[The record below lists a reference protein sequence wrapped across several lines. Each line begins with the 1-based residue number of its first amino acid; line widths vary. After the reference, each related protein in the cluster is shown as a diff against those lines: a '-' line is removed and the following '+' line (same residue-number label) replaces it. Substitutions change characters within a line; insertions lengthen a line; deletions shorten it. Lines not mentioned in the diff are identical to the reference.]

1 MMTSNTTNLESKT
14 LQLQINTIPHKIE
27 NNLFVFSGEH
37 NPKGN
42 TLVSL
47 EVNLYKLIMPPKNRM
62 HLTPT
67 KAS

>member
-1 MMTSNTTNLESKT
+1 MGL
-14 LQLQINTIPHKIE
+14 L
-27 NNLFVFSGEH
+27 
-37 NPKGN
+37 

-67 KAS
+67 KDLLVVGARGLL